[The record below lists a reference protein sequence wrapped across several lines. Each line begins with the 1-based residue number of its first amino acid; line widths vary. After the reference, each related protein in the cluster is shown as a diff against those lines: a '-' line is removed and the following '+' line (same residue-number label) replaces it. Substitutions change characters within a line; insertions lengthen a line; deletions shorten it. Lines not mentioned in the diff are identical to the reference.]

1 MGLWITLRVAV
12 WSVLACWGWDGRC
25 ALQSENYMNV
35 CSVCAQDYTHRRRVT
50 RVTNVREVFF
60 AEITG
65 AGRGSALGA
74 LPNAGGELLDVI
86 EDLTALGHFGQ
97 DLALGVHDRGVV
109 APECL
114 ADLG

>member
-50 RVTNVREVFF
+50 RVTNVREVF
-60 AEITG
+60 
-65 AGRGSALGA
+65 LQK
-74 LPNAGGELLDVI
+74 LLELAADQRLERCRMRVVSS
-86 EDLTALGHFGQ
+86 LT
-97 DLALGVHDRGVV
+97 
-109 APECL
+109 
-114 ADLG
+114 